1 MLRLI
6 PVESSPMTIIRR
18 ILLGETVGIQ
28 VVEVVSLPLELV
40 VVTDNDLV

>member
-1 MLRLI
+1 
-6 PVESSPMTIIRR
+6 MTIIRR